1 MLCFKASMLCFTP
14 SMLCSEASML
24 CFTPSMLCFEASML
38 CFKASMLCFE
48 ASMLCFTPSML
59 CSEASMLCFTPFLLC
74 FEACGVRTRSL
85 SGLAIE
91 VGLDSGPVLIAPGLF
106 GLGDQVLR
114 NAAMRQ
120 HELRPTICCWRQRD
134 RGHREDALGEC
145 AVAPG

>member
-1 MLCFKASMLCFTP
+1 MLQTTAQTRPLP
-14 SMLCSEASML
+14 
-24 CFTPSMLCFEASML
+24 CFEASML
-38 CFKASMLCFE
+38 CF
-48 ASMLCFTPSML
+48 
-59 CSEASMLCFTPFLLC
+59 
-74 FEACGVRTRSL
+74 EACGVRARSL

-145 AVAPG
+145 AVAPGLNDAPSGDEVDID